1 MKITIQGLDYSCA
14 LDASHPLTIERKLNQ
29 PSVCQFWL
37 ALPHKSSLA
46 RPVRNQS
53 VVIAGDDR
61 TQYFTGYVATTPLL
75 EYVGQSCDG
84 PSYRVVI
91 HAISDELLL
100 DQLPLVSSKGATG
113 MTAGQLMT
121 SLVGHV
127 RSNSLAVGAMP
138 ADLPIGDFVVE
149 PGASWSESAG
159 QIACQARARYRALGG
174 VLELAQIPVVIHP
187 LNEEDGSVNPAN
199 LSFACGGNRTPAN
212 DVTVCGVHEPVALV
226 TEYFLGDGVTAQFNL
241 SAEPFF
247 PPASKT
253 RMIEERFAQSGIDL
267 SVWNLAGAS
276 GYLTLGSGGLAMNG
290 GNGVDGETQ
299 LSWIDSIEMG
309 GTLLLEA
316 AGVAL
321 ATGSSGMLAGFF
333 VGLQTVSGCIA
344 GFQAQVQAGTGA
356 VSLQPIVQGAG
367 AGPTFPVNPA
377 HQYTLRIRV
386 HCPECIRSLAL
397 YRSYGDSGEIVCGG
411 EQNAA
416 PASLHFEIQEYVNGV
431 AGMPVMLYDGSIAAL
446 PSACSVVAASSIN
459 LVGSMR
465 ALTLTNLGSGWVV
478 STPRGGA
485 SHTRRIGTIADMAD
499 CYIDRSGKL
508 VFYTGSVPQ
517 VGERIAVSYRT
528 VGRAVGR
535 AVNAQSQQEL
545 TAAGLPPVANW
556 TGSVLSPPARTSAD
570 CRNAANTLAQAS
582 ASVSALWRG
591 IYKATCQSLA
601 NDVWPGDA
609 LELNAPSMNI
619 CTQLVVRAVKLS
631 YASSYPDLVNF
642 DIAFANDWAE
652 DLAIKTGNSVPS
664 DAWLPASIGLTFLP
678 DLTGMT
684 VTALDG
690 TAVTI
695 NCGVA
700 PPSGGGFEIR
710 RRDFGFMA
718 GEDLDLVLRGSQ
730 QTMTFARESVN
741 DRFYIRMYDGSTPPN
756 YSEHSTAVFINL
768 PLDSDGD

>member
-1 MKITIQGLDYSCA
+1 MKITIHGLDYSCA

-29 PSVCQFWL
+29 PSVCNFWL
-37 ALPHKSSLA
+37 ALPNKSDLA

-53 VVIAGDDR
+53 VLIAGDDGR
-61 TQYFTGYVATTPLL
+61 QYFTGYVATDPLL
-75 EYVGQSCDG
+75 EFAGQSCEG
-84 PSYRVVI
+84 ASYRVVI
-91 HAISDELLL
+91 RAISDEFLL
-100 DQLPLVSSKGATG
+100 DQLPLVASKGATG

-121 SLVGHV
+121 SLVTHV
-127 RSNSLAVGAMP
+127 RSASLAIGAMP
-138 ADLPIGDFVVE
+138 ASLPVSDFAAE

-174 VLELAQIPVVIHP
+174 ILELAQIPVAIHP
-187 LNEEDGSVNPAN
+187 LNEDDGSLNPAD
-199 LSFACGGNRTPAN
+199 LTFAYEGIRIPAN
-212 DVTVCGVHEPVALV
+212 DITVCGVHEPVAFV
-226 TEYFLGDGVTAQFNL
+226 TEYFLGDGVTSQFNL
-241 SAEPFF
+241 SAEPYS

-253 RMIEERFAQSGIDL
+253 RMIEERFNQSGIDL
-267 SVWNLAGAS
+267 GVWNIAGGS
-276 GYLTLGSGGLAMNG
+276 GYFRLGSGGLAMLG
-290 GNGVDGETQ
+290 GNGVDGQTQ

-316 AGVAL
+316 AGVTLSA
-321 ATGSSGMLAGFF
+321 GSSGILAGFF
-333 VGLQTVSGCIA
+333 VGLQTVPGCTA
-344 GFQAQVQAGTGA
+344 GFQAQVQPGTGA
-356 VSLQPIVQGAG
+356 VSLQPIVQGTG

-386 HCPECIRSLAL
+386 HCPECIRSLAI
-397 YRSYGDSGEIVCGG
+397 YRSYGDGGEIVCGG

-431 AGMPVMLYDGSIAAL
+431 AGMPVTLYDGSIAAL
-446 PSACSVVAASSIN
+446 PAAFSMVAASSIN

-465 ALTLTNLGSGWVV
+465 SLTLTNLGSGWVV
-478 STPRGGA
+478 SAPRGGV
-485 SHTRRIGTIADMAD
+485 SHTRRIGTIADMGD

-508 VFYTGSVPQ
+508 VFYSGSVPQ
-517 VGERIAVSYRT
+517 EGERIAVSYRT

-535 AVNAQSQQEL
+535 AVNAQSQQKL

-570 CRNAANTLAQAS
+570 CRNAANTMGQAS
-582 ASVSALWRG
+582 ASASALWRG
-591 IYKATCQSLA
+591 IYKATHQSLG

-609 LELNAPSMNI
+609 LELDAPSMNMS
-619 CTQLVVRAVKLS
+619 TQLVVRAVKLS
-631 YASSYPDLVNF
+631 YASSYPDLVSY
-642 DIAFANDWAE
+642 DIAFANDWAQ
-652 DLAIKTGNSVPS
+652 DLAIKTSNSVPA
-664 DAWLPASIGLTFLP
+664 DAWLPAPIGLTFLP
-678 DLTGMT
+678 DLTGVA
-684 VTALDG
+684 VTALSG
-690 TAVTI
+690 AAVTI
-695 NCGVA
+695 NSGVA
-700 PPSGGGFEIR
+700 PPPGGGFEIR

-718 GEDLDLVLRGSQ
+718 GEDPDLVLRGPQ